1 MKMDDRTI
9 NSVPT
14 LNLAF
19 IGDGVYDLLVREYL
33 VTHSSAHVGELNK
46 MKVDLVNCKS
56 QAAFMKRI
64 LERLSEE
71 EVEVYKRGR
80 NAKVNSASKH
90 STLSDYHA
98 ATGMEALFGWLYLKA
113 PFPKV
118 PPLGECPKDK
128 GGAVSGEEAGAK
140 RLRVA

>member
-1 MKMDDRTI
+1 MKIDDKAL

-33 VTHSSAHVGELNK
+33 VTHSSQHVGELNK

-64 LERLSEE
+64 MDQLTEE
-71 EVEVYKRGR
+71 EIVVYKRGR
-80 NAKVNSASKH
+80 NTKVNSASKH

-98 ATGMEALFGWLYLKA
+98 ATGMEALFGWLYLKGRQERINEL
-113 PFPKV
+113 FT
-118 PPLGECPKDK
+118 LIIKD
-128 GGAVSGEEAGAK
+128 SD
-140 RLRVA
+140 L

>member
-1 MKMDDRTI
+1 MDDKTLH
-9 NSVPT
+9 SVPT

-19 IGDGVYDLLVREYL
+19 IGDGVYDLMVREYL

-46 MKVDLVNCKS
+46 MKVELVNCKS
-56 QAAFMKRI
+56 QAALMKKI
-64 LERLSEE
+64 MDHLSEE

-98 ATGMEALFGWLYLKA
+98 ATGMEALFGWLYLKGRQERINEL
-113 PFPKV
+113 FTHI
-118 PPLGECPKDK
+118 LNNI
-128 GGAVSGEEAGAK
+128 
-140 RLRVA
+140 

>member
-1 MKMDDRTI
+1 MDDKTL

-33 VTHSSAHVGELNK
+33 VTHSAAHVGELNK
-46 MKVDLVNCKS
+46 MKVELVNCKS

-64 LERLSEE
+64 MEHLTEE

-98 ATGMEALFGWLYLKA
+98 ATGMETLFGWLYLKDRT
-113 PFPKV
+113 
-118 PPLGECPKDK
+118 E
-128 GGAVSGEEAGAK
+128 
-140 RLRVA
+140 RVNELFSLIVDN

>member
-1 MKMDDRTI
+1 MDDKTI
-9 NSVPT
+9 QSTPT

-33 VTHSSAHVGELNK
+33 VKNSSAHVGELNQRKVK
-46 MKVDLVNCKS
+46 MVNCKS
-56 QAAFMKRI
+56 QKSSA
-64 LERLSEE
+64 ERVEAVETEE

-98 ATGMEALFGWLYLKA
+98 ATGMEALFGWLYLKGSHDRINEL
-113 PFPKV
+113 FT
-118 PPLGECPKDK
+118 LIIEK
-128 GGAVSGEEAGAK
+128 GS
-140 RLRVA
+140 LW